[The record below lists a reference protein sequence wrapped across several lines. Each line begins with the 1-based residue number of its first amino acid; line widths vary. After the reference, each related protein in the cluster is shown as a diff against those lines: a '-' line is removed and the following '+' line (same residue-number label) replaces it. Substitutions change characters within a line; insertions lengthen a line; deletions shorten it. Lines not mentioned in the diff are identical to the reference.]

1 MKPWLLLLAGCSSGC
16 SLFPADEPDV
26 AGTLTI
32 RVATLHLDQ
41 RADWSRRRPLLEAGL
56 AAISADVVAFQD
68 VLSFPDATDQ
78 VDWIHRRLGF
88 QVRFQETGVPFGSA
102 RTGLA
107 VASRYPILET
117 ATLAVDHGGRRLTL
131 VQTVLVETPLGSL
144 GIHNARLPESLDEI
158 DRLHAIRS
166 ILAHMSGMHS
176 DLAPILLGSF
186 GLVPEAPALAV
197 LTAATDGTAPCFD
210 VWRATRGYEPGPTVD
225 LFEPSSHD
233 SRRRARRVDYIF
245 LAREAGLRPGL
256 PVSADRF
263 CDTPDP
269 FGTWPGSHSGLT
281 ATLKYRRRA
290 KSADPAGTPPP

>member
-1 MKPWLLLLAGCSSGC
+1 MKRWLLLLAGCSSGC

-117 ATLAVDHGGRRLTL
+117 STLAVDQGGRRRTL

-144 GIHNARLPESLDEI
+144 GIHNVQLPESLDEI

-166 ILAHMSGMHS
+166 ILAHMSGMQS

-186 GLVPEAPALAV
+186 GLVPEAPALGA
-197 LTAATDGTAPCFD
+197 LTVGPAAPCFD
-210 VWRATRGYEPGPTVD
+210 VWRATHGYLPGPTVD
-225 LFEPSSHD
+225 LLEPSSHD

-256 PVSADRF
+256 PVSTERF

-269 FGTWPGSHSGLT
+269 FGTWPGSHCGLT
-281 ATLKYRRRA
+281 ATLKYRWR
-290 KSADPAGTPPP
+290 GGPPIRSDLPP